1 MYYLRRDVVEPHHYR
16 CVEERLAVALSTMIA
31 CHHCDLLQR
40 LPRLA
45 PGESAHCPRCGN
57 VLSAKKPD
65 SLNRTLAL
73 TVAAAVAFL
82 LANTVP
88 MLGLSAAGREAS
100 TTVFGGVEVMWQE
113 GQFLVSA
120 IMLFAAVVAPAL
132 DIALMLTILLAV
144 RRPPAPWWVGALL
157 RYSRIIRP
165 WRMVEVMLLG
175 ILVSLI
181 KIAELATVITG
192 IAMWA
197 VAALIVLLAAMSSSF
212 DPDEVWLR
220 VEWADRQARR
230 FDLPVGVEP

>member
-1 MYYLRRDVVEPHHYR
+1 M
-16 CVEERLAVALSTMIA
+16 ALSTPIA
-31 CHHCDLLQR
+31 CPDCDLLQR
-40 LPRLA
+40 LPELA
-45 PGESAHCPRCGN
+45 PGESARCPRCGN
-57 VLSAKKPD
+57 VLSSRKPD

-73 TVAAAVAFL
+73 TIAAAVAFVV
-82 LANTVP
+82 ANAVP

-100 TTVFGGVEVMWQE
+100 TTVLGGVQVMWEE
-113 GQFLVSA
+113 GQPAVSA
-120 IMLFAAVVAPAL
+120 IMLFAAVIAPAL

-144 RRPPAPWWVGALL
+144 RRPPAPWWVGTLL

-220 VEWADRQARR
+220 VEWAERQARR
-230 FDLPVGVEP
+230 HELPVGVEP

>member
-1 MYYLRRDVVEPHHYR
+1 M
-16 CVEERLAVALSTMIA
+16 ALSTPIA
-31 CHHCDLLQR
+31 CPDCDLLQR
-40 LPRLA
+40 LPELV
-45 PGESAHCPRCGN
+45 PGGSARCLRCGN
-57 VLSAKKPD
+57 VLSSRKPD

-73 TVAAAVAFL
+73 TIAAAVAFVI
-82 LANTVP
+82 ANAVP
-88 MLGLSAAGREAS
+88 MLGLEAAGREAS
-100 TTVFGGVEVMWQE
+100 TTVLGGVQVMWAE
-113 GQFLVSA
+113 GQPAVSA

-144 RRPPAPWWVGALL
+144 RRPPAPWWVGTLL

-230 FDLPVGVEP
+230 HELPVGVES

>member
-1 MYYLRRDVVEPHHYR
+1 M
-16 CVEERLAVALSTMIA
+16 ALSTLIA
-31 CHHCDLLQR
+31 CPDCDLMQR
-40 LPRLA
+40 LPELA
-45 PGESAHCPRCGN
+45 PGESARCPRCGN
-57 VLSAKKPD
+57 VLSSKKPD

-73 TVAAAVAFL
+73 TMAAAVAFVV
-82 LANTVP
+82 ANAVP
-88 MLGLSAAGREAS
+88 MLGLEAAGREAS
-100 TTVFGGVEVMWQE
+100 TTVLGGVRVMWAE
-113 GQFLVSA
+113 GQPAVSA
-120 IMLFAAVVAPAL
+120 IMLFAAVIAPAL

-197 VAALIVLLAAMSSSF
+197 VAGLIVLLAAMSSSF

-220 VEWADRQARR
+220 VEWADRQARHY
-230 FDLPVGVEP
+230 DLPVGVEP

>member
-1 MYYLRRDVVEPHHYR
+1 M
-16 CVEERLAVALSTMIA
+16 EEELAMALSTLIA
-31 CHHCDLLQR
+31 CPDCDLLQR
-40 LPRLA
+40 LPELA
-45 PGESAHCPRCGN
+45 PGGSARCPRCGN
-57 VLSAKKPD
+57 VLLSKKPD

-73 TVAAAVAFL
+73 TIAAAVAFVV
-82 LANTVP
+82 ANAVP
-88 MLGLSAAGREAS
+88 MLGLEAAGREAS
-100 TTVFGGVEVMWQE
+100 TTVLGGVQVMWAE
-113 GQFLVSA
+113 GQPAVSA

-144 RRPPAPWWVGALL
+144 RRPPAPWWVGTLL

-197 VAALIVLLAAMSSSF
+197 VAALIVLLAAMSSNF

-220 VEWADRQARR
+220 VEWAERQARR
-230 FDLPVGVEP
+230 YDLPVGVEP

>member
-1 MYYLRRDVVEPHHYR
+1 M
-16 CVEERLAVALSTMIA
+16 ASSALIA
-31 CHHCDLLQR
+31 CPDCDLLQR
-40 LPRLA
+40 MPELA
-45 PGESAHCPRCGN
+45 PGDSAHCPRCGK
-57 VLSAKKPD
+57 VLSSRKPD

-73 TVAAAVAFL
+73 TVAAAIAFV
-82 LANTVP
+82 LANAVP
-88 MLGLSAAGREAS
+88 MLGLSASGREAS
-100 TTVFGGVEVMWQE
+100 TTILGGVQVMWQDGE
-113 GQFLVSA
+113 VLVSA
-120 IMLFAAVVAPAL
+120 MMLIAAVIAPAL
-132 DIALMLTILLAV
+132 DIVLMLTILLAV
-144 RRPPAPWWVGALL
+144 RRPPAPWWIGALF

-220 VEWADRQARR
+220 VEWAERPTEGRDS
-230 FDLPVGVEP
+230 LVGAHP

>member
-1 MYYLRRDVVEPHHYR
+1 MPSETL
-16 CVEERLAVALSTMIA
+16 IA
-31 CHHCDLLQR
+31 CPDCDLLQR
-40 LPRLA
+40 LPELA

-57 VLSAKKPD
+57 VVSSRKPD

-73 TVAAAVAFL
+73 TVAAAVAFII
-82 LANTVP
+82 ANAVP

-100 TTVFGGVEVMWQE
+100 TTVLGGVRVMWTE
-113 GQFLVSA
+113 GQPAVSA
-120 IMLFAAVVAPAL
+120 IMLFAAVIAPAL

-144 RRPPAPWWVGALL
+144 RRPPAPWWIGVLL
-157 RYSRIIRP
+157 RYSHVIRP

-212 DPDEVWLR
+212 DPDEVWSR
-220 VEWADRQARR
+220 VEWAERQARR
-230 FDLPVGVEP
+230 DSLAEGES